1 MSNFEKYEVINMPD
15 ISIKPVNFFNDE
27 QKKMI
32 GLFIAAA
39 DEKNLDK
46 EVTIFFK
53 TLTECLGLT
62 DEEIIKIFKLINSQ
76 LLEVSL
82 HNERKE
88 YVINIFSFISYDLDH
103 KTVTF
108 KFNNS
113 IDGLYFELKK
123 MYQERLKF
131 KVSKL
136 KGKYSWQVY
145 EILKNLED
153 GKKYYIS
160 IEYLKYLLKIDSAY
174 KLYADFKRKV
184 ILYTQNEIE
193 NKTDIHFEFEEKKED
208 KKIIG
213 LYIIVHKKLE

>member
-1 MSNFEKYEVINMPD
+1 MSNFDKYEVINMPD

-62 DEEIIKIFKLINSQ
+62 NEEIIKIFKLINSQ

-103 KTVTF
+103 KIVTF

-123 MYQERLKF
+123 MCQERLNF
-131 KVSKL
+131 EVSKL

-184 ILYTQNEIE
+184 ILYTQNEIK
-193 NKTDIHFEFEEKKED
+193 NKTDIYFEFEEKKED
-208 KKIIG
+208 KKIVG
-213 LYIIVHKKLE
+213 LYIIVHKNLE

>member
-1 MSNFEKYEVINMPD
+1 MSNFDKCEVINIPD
-15 ISIKPVNFFNDE
+15 MSIKPVNLFSNE

-32 GLFIAAA
+32 GLFIAAV
-39 DEKNLDK
+39 DENNLDK
-46 EVTIFFK
+46 EVAIFFK

-62 DEEIIKIFKLINSQ
+62 DKEIIKIFKLINGQ

-103 KTVTF
+103 KIVTF

-113 IDGLYFELKK
+113 IDGLYFKLKK
-123 MYQERLKF
+123 VCQERLNF
-131 KVSKL
+131 EVSKL

-153 GKKYYIS
+153 GKRYYIS

-174 KLYADFKRKV
+174 KLYADFKRKA
-184 ILYTQNEIE
+184 ILYTQNEIN

-208 KKIIG
+208 KKIVG
-213 LYIIVHKKLE
+213 LYIIVHKNLE